1 MTVWSLQDAK
11 NKFSA
16 VVSAALKGEPQR
28 VTRHGKP
35 AVVIVS
41 AEEFDRLLHQD
52 KAEAPSFAEF
62 LLSIPGGDASLDRQ
76 AIRPR
81 ELED

>member
-16 VVSAALKGEPQR
+16 VVAAALEGEPQR

-35 AVVIVS
+35 AVVIIS

-62 LLSIPGGDASLDRQ
+62 LLTIPGGDESLDRQ
-76 AIRPR
+76 AVQPR